1 MANEVDN
8 SNELNDIKELNE
20 MKLKIEEAKIQREF
34 MTTTLKSLACLFHDV
49 AILRKMVK
57 YLTFSIIAL
66 AVSFIFLS
74 LLYWL

>member
-8 SNELNDIKELNE
+8 SKEFNERELNE
-20 MKLKIEEAKIQREF
+20 RKIKIVEAEMQTEF
-34 MTTTLKSLACLFHDV
+34 RLITLKSLACLFHDV
-49 AILRKMVK
+49 AVLQIRMK

-66 AVSFIFLS
+66 AVSFIFLC